1 MGPGT
6 VCDRWVAS
14 VGIFYFG
21 LDVGRMEWTVGR
33 RLMVSWRLHS
43 FLETARIVMLHTLV
57 SFSFFLLDGSICIDR
72 FILFNPFP
80 WSHKR
85 RTEPIYSFFLPRCRK
100 KMKRVE
106 RCGTLESQQQQ
117 AANQSGQ
124 QHQQHQPRSSSHANI
139 PLSQSSDR
147 SIHRSDT
154 ILTHQPS
161 HSPSAFSQPQP
172 QPHPQSHSQST
183 RDRDASSSSSHTQS
197 NIRSSLSN
205 LHPSSSISAQN
216 SVPSTYSSSYQIF
229 R

>member
-1 MGPGT
+1 MVLWKVNSSRQRT
-6 VCDRWVAS
+6 SLANNTNNIS
-14 VGIFYFG
+14 
-21 LDVGRMEWTVGR
+21 LDPV
-33 RLMVSWRLHS
+33 LM
-43 FLETARIVMLHTLV
+43 RITTH
-57 SFSFFLLDGSICIDR
+57 
-72 FILFNPFP
+72 
-80 WSHKR
+80 
-85 RTEPIYSFFLPRCRK
+85 
-100 KMKRVE
+100 
-106 RCGTLESQQQQ
+106 
-117 AANQSGQ
+117 
-124 QHQQHQPRSSSHANI
+124 
-139 PLSQSSDR
+139 SSDR

-183 RDRDASSSSSHTQS
+183 RDRNASSSSSHTQS